1 MVAIKNL
8 NVKTEST
15 ANRDHHLTKLL
26 SLARVLNNHAIKRV
40 ASWANEATTKLIVTW
55 TS

>member
-8 NVKTEST
+8 NVKTAST
-15 ANRDHHLTKLL
+15 ARRDHLLIKL
-26 SLARVLNNHAIKRV
+26 SLARVLNNRATKKV
-40 ASWANEATTKLIVTW
+40 VFWVKEATTKLIVTW